1 MRQLAAALVERTH
14 FKTKAAANSRTSPK
28 YRDFVLLWLPMQR
41 IPPALAPMLCV
52 PGLLYESLVRARNG
66 LYDAGVLPRRY
77 LPGPVLSVGNITL
90 GGTGKTPLVLY
101 IAQVLKQRGLQ
112 PAILTRGYR
121 RTQSNTTRILAP
133 DEGVPSAARILGDEP
148 AVMRRHVSSAWMG
161 ISKNRFRAGSIIS
174 QKLRQAIFILDDG
187 FQHRRLYR
195 NLDIVILDR
204 SQALPSNRVFPRGT
218 LREPLSGLHRCHA
231 IVLNGTRDED
241 TGDPFIEEIVRCHPQ
256 ISLFCCSQTIE
267 SLVHLSAWDAMD
279 FSVEA
284 QRPHSAYLVAAIGN
298 PQRFAQD
305 VQHLGIDVRGS
316 KFFPDHY
323 WPAPEDWRAC
333 AEDARSK
340 HADAIITTEKDA
352 VKILQSPDFP
362 VMVSHTVNPYVER
375 TWLLKPCCC
384 AMWRDG

>member
-1 MRQLAAALVERTH
+1 MLI
-14 FKTKAAANSRTSPK
+14 
-28 YRDFVLLWLPMQR
+28 WLPMQR

-66 LYDAGVLPRRY
+66 LYNAGLLPRRY

-101 IAQVLKQRGLQ
+101 IAQVLIQRGFQ

-121 RTQSNTTRILAP
+121 RTQPNKTRILAP
-133 DEGVPSAARILGDEP
+133 NEGVPSAARILGDEP
-148 AVMRRHVSSAWMG
+148 AVMRRYLSSAWMG
-161 ISKNRFRAGSIIS
+161 ISKNRFRAGSLIS

-187 FQHRRLYR
+187 FQHRGLYR
-195 NLDIVILDR
+195 DLDIVILDR
-204 SQALPSNRVFPRGT
+204 SQALQSNRVFPRGT

-231 IVLNGTRDED
+231 IVLNGARDED
-241 TGDPFIEEIVRCHPQ
+241 AGDPFMEEIARRHPEA
-256 ISLFCCSQTIE
+256 SFFFCSQTIV
-267 SLVHLSAWDAMD
+267 SLVHLAAWDAMD

-284 QRPHSAYLVAAIGN
+284 PRPHSAYLVAALGN
-298 PQRFAQD
+298 PQRFEQD
-305 VQHLGIDVRGS
+305 VQRLGIDVRGA

-323 WPAPEDWRAC
+323 WPAPTDWKAC

-340 HADAIITTEKDA
+340 HAEAIITTEKDA

-362 VMVSHTVNPYVER
+362 VMVSQQSTRMSNAQAFESMLLRYVEGR
-375 TWLLKPCCC
+375 LGGRQTGGMEK
-384 AMWRDG
+384 AEKSG